1 MKIIFITALVSIGL
15 FSCGES
21 YKNRITTTTALA
33 VPSFETDTF
42 FMLKIND
49 RQIWRVND
57 VSLLKTWDWFPV
69 ILIKGD
75 DSSQILHGKFHV
87 YEYYISQRTW
97 TNTYYDYY
105 ATNGVESIEFNT
117 KNTKYINKGD
127 SVYCFYQ
134 KRVCFKEKQIE

>member
-1 MKIIFITALVSIGL
+1 MKRIIIAALISIGL
-15 FSCGES
+15 SSCGEDKINIIYS
-21 YKNRITTTTALA
+21 TTLA

-57 VSLLKTWDWFPV
+57 VSLLKTWNYFPV

-87 YEYYISQRTW
+87 YEYYISRDW
-97 TNTYYDYY
+97 THTYYDYY

-117 KNTKYINKGD
+117 KNTSYIKIGD

-134 KRVCFKEKQIE
+134 KQVCFKAKQIK